1 MKPDHYRLPRLKCF
15 ALLAALPVL
24 CTACQVLTYSGP
36 NGERFSR
43 STFATTTTISS
54 LAVETD
60 TNGVRRV
67 QLEGYQN
74 NATQALGIVTEAA
87 VRAALRP

>member
-1 MKPDHYRLPRLKCF
+1 MNYLFRQLKRFAPLTLLPG
-15 ALLAALPVL
+15 L
-24 CTACQVLTYSGP
+24 CAACQVLTYSGP

-43 STFATTTTISS
+43 SAFATTTSISS
-54 LAVETD
+54 LSIETD